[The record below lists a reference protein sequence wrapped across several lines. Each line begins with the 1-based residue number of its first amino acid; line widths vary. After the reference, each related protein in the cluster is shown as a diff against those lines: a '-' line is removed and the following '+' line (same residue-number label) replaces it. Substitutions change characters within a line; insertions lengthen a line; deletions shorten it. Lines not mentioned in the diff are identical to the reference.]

1 MVTAVRPL
9 CPRLKSSIPRIIAA
23 PATRYCVRNAPHM
36 GRYNVMLAELH
47 TGCVHARWNLSTR
60 HWQFGDESIGVLT
73 YDMTGGLVVKAAVRW
88 RCERR

>member
-23 PATRYCVRNAPHM
+23 PATRYCVRNAPHV

-60 HWQFGDESIGVLT
+60 HWQFGDELIGVLNYYT
-73 YDMTGGLVVKAAVRW
+73 TGSLVVKVAVRW
-88 RCERR
+88 LCERR